1 MRRRLMP
8 LLVAPLLIA
17 AGESGS
23 GDVAMIELD
32 PLIAPVVDNDRVT
45 GVLQVRVTLMPGE
58 PGFDARMQ
66 PLKPRVI
73 EACLAAVVEE
83 ARVGVDLDR
92 PVNAT
97 RLATRLQGAVD
108 ELRLGKVR
116 VLVTEVSTRRG

>member
-1 MRRRLMP
+1 MSV
-8 LLVAPLLIA
+8 LVAPLLIA

-45 GVLQVRVTLMPGE
+45 GMLQVRVTLMPGE
-58 PGFDARMQ
+58 PGFDARME
-66 PLKPRVI
+66 PLKPRVV

-97 RLATRLQGAVD
+97 RLAGRLQGAVD

>member
-1 MRRRLMP
+1 MP